1 MRQLSHSVALVGALL
16 AAPTLA
22 IAQQGAGQATNGR
35 IAVFLDCHTRLCD
48 FSHFRREITFVDWA
62 RDRQDADVHLLIT
75 QQRTAGGG
83 SRLSLSLIGLRA
95 LAPRRDTVVFVTNA
109 DDTFEEERA
118 GLTRTIKLALVPYV
132 WHTPVLDRLALSYA
146 EPAAGAATEQ
156 AGSIDDPWNFWVFRI
171 GLEGSAEGESQER
184 FLSGEASVWASR
196 ITEDLKIE
204 LDVEANGDRGEF
216 DVVDEAEGIDTTYV
230 STRTSYSFDALVVW
244 SLNAH
249 WSAGVMA
256 EVERRS
262 TLNWDLAVQGGPAIE
277 YNIFP
282 YDESTWHRFT
292 IRYVAGVAA
301 FNYTETTIFDRT
313 SETRPIHVLEI
324 EIGVQKPW
332 GSIHGGIDAVQ
343 FLHDLSKHRVSVG
356 GGLSLRVFRG
366 LDFNVFGDIARIK
379 DQLYLSQV
387 GLTPAEILLQRQ
399 ARGTDFRYGLD
410 LGFSY
415 RFGSK
420 FNNVVNTRM

>member
-1 MRQLSHSVALVGALL
+1 MKPLLSGLAVVSALVTVPAQ
-16 AAPTLA
+16 AT
-22 IAQQGAGQATNGR
+22 AQQGGGQTANGR

-83 SRLSLSLIGLRA
+83 SRLSLGLIGLRA
-95 LAPRRDTVVFVTNA
+95 LAPRRDTLAFVTNA

-118 GLTRTIKLALVPYV
+118 GLTRTIKVALVPYV
-132 WHTPVLDRLALSYA
+132 WHTAVLRRLSLNYTDPTTGTAA
-146 EPAAGAATEQ
+146 EPAGA
-156 AGSIDDPWNFWVFRI
+156 IDDPWNYWVFRI
-171 GLEGSAEGESQER
+171 GFRGSAEGESQER
-184 FLSGEASVWASR
+184 SLRGNTSVSASR

-204 LDVEANGDRGEF
+204 VDVYASGDRSEF
-216 DVVDEAEGIDTTYV
+216 DVVDEAEGLDTTFV
-230 STRTSYSFDALVVW
+230 STRSSYGVEGLVVW
-244 SLNAH
+244 SLGPH
-249 WSAGVMA
+249 WSAGVLA
-256 EVERRS
+256 EVDHRS
-262 TLNWDLAVQGGPAIE
+262 TVNWDLAVRGGPAIE

-292 IRYVAGVAA
+292 IRYVAGIAA
-301 FNYTETTIFDRT
+301 FDYTETTIFNRT
-313 SETRPIHVLEI
+313 SEIRPVHVLEI
-324 EIGVQKPW
+324 EVGVQKPW
-332 GSIHGGIDAVQ
+332 GSIHGGVDAFQ
-343 FLHDLSKHRVSVG
+343 YLHDLSKHSVSLG

-366 LDFNVFGDIARIK
+366 LDFNVGGDVARIK

-387 GLTPAEILLQRQ
+387 GLTPEEILLRRR
-399 ARGTDFRYGLD
+399 ARGTDFRYELD

-420 FNNVVNTRM
+420 FNNVVNPRM

>member
-1 MRQLSHSVALVGALL
+1 MRQPRYGLMLVAALL
-16 AAPTLA
+16 ASPTMGL
-22 IAQQGAGQATNGR
+22 AQQGAGQATNGR

-62 RDRQDADVHLLIT
+62 RDRQDADVHLLVT
-75 QQRTAGGG
+75 QQGTAGGG
-83 SRLSLSLIGLRA
+83 SRLSLNLIGLRA
-95 LAPRRDTVVFVTNA
+95 LAPRRDTVFAVTNA
-109 DDTFEEERA
+109 DDTFEEERGA
-118 GLTRTIKLALVPYV
+118 LTRTIKLALVPYV
-132 WHTPVLDRLALSYA
+132 WHTAVRDRLTLTYA
-146 EPAAGAATEQ
+146 DPTSGLDVPQATPD
-156 AGSIDDPWNFWVFRI
+156 DDPWDYWVFRI

-184 FLSGEASVWASR
+184 FISGEVSVRASR

-204 LDVEANGDRGEF
+204 LDAEADGDRLEF
-216 DVVDEAEGIDTTYV
+216 DVVDEAEGLDTTYV
-230 STRTSYSFDALVVW
+230 STRTSYSLDGLVVW

-262 TLNWDLAVQGGPAIE
+262 RLNLDLGVQGGPAIE

-292 IRYVAGVAA
+292 IRYVVGVSA
-301 FNYTETTIFDRT
+301 FDYTETTIFNRN
-313 SETRPIHVLEI
+313 SEIRPAHILEI
-324 EIGVQKPW
+324 EVGVQKPW
-332 GSIHGGIDAVQ
+332 GSIHGGIDAFQ
-343 FLHDLSKHRVSVG
+343 FLHDLSKHSVSVG

-366 LDFNVFGDIARIK
+366 LDFNVGGDIARIK

-387 GLTPAEILLQRQ
+387 GLTPEEVLLQRRE
-399 ARGTDFRYGLD
+399 RGTDFRYELD
-410 LGFSY
+410 LGFSF

-420 FNNVVNTRM
+420 FNNVVNPRM